1 MGTSGGS
8 SLRRPHKLG
17 RYASLAPACS
27 HPTAFLR
34 RPPIFRP
41 RPLNST
47 QSTEE
52 EGGGEGRESVCDKW
66 IHMSSPP
73 LLSPPPSLPWG
84 AAFGFSAFWGG
95 EKKPHFVCAL
105 LLAQGKRRKSFLE
118 ARETNARCRRRPPRK
133 DDVPGI
139 SKFVGGES
147 AFNFI
152 CASCLG
158 KRGPFHLIVGAR
170 LFCYKLALRIFLAS
184 QP

>member
-66 IHMSSPP
+66 IHMSSLPSSFPP
-73 LLSPPPSLPWG
+73 LGRRFRLLSFLG
-84 AAFGFSAFWGG
+84 RG
-95 EKKPHFVCAL
+95 EETPLRVCAVV
-105 LLAQGKRRKSFLE
+105 G
-118 ARETNARCRRRPPRK
+118 
-133 DDVPGI
+133 PGQTAK
-139 SKFVGGES
+139 KFFGSEGD
-147 AFNFI
+147 
-152 CASCLG
+152 
-158 KRGPFHLIVGAR
+158 
-170 LFCYKLALRIFLAS
+170 
-184 QP
+184 